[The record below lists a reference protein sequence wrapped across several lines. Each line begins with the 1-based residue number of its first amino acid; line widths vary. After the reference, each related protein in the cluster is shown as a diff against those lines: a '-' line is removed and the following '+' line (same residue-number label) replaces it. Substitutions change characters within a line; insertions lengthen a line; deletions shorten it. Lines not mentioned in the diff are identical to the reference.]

1 MKTRQKHERK
11 KKLVTVSLKSCF
23 ADFAVKLPF
32 LVNMASKK
40 VKFGYNRA
48 KVPAKRF
55 AERIILH

>member
-1 MKTRQKHERK
+1 
-11 KKLVTVSLKSCF
+11 LITVSLKSCF

-55 AERIILH
+55 AERIILKDVQKS